1 VTLRSDARTLTDEDV
16 AKFLQR
22 VERELAAA
30 GAELRR
36 V

>member
-1 VTLRSDARTLTDEDV
+1 MRSDARTLTDEDV
-16 AKFLQR
+16 AKYLQR
-22 VERELAAA
+22 VERELAHA